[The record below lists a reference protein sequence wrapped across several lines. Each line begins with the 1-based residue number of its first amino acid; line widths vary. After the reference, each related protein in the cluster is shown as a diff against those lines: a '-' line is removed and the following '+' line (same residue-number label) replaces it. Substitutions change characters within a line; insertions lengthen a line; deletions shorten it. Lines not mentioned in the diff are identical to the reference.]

1 MLKRLANSGINLGVI
16 IVAVVVFLL
25 TFFVLSGLAAA
36 QKPTTATVLAVSRNI
51 QIGEVLSMAD
61 LVEKTIYED
70 SNTALYIPVE
80 QIGEVV
86 GGVAALPLRAG
97 QPVFRDMLITL
108 AGEGYRLSAALSQF
122 PNHSLFPLPLDAGN
136 IVAPDAG
143 SFLPGDLIGVTVV
156 IGVRPQPPATPT
168 PNAYSFLSA
177 PVITSTLPAPLFETE
192 TEEAEAQARAYPPLA
207 KDLFPQGVLV
217 MAVQGLTPRSVAG
230 GVTEDVNP
238 QPVFAGMPQQE
249 LLILLVPNQA
259 REQLALSM
267 QRADQVFVSLLVRSG
282 EDGGTPG
289 FTYWDFEDL
298 FKADREQILNSGG
311 LTPTPAAP

>member
-25 TFFVLSGLAAA
+25 TFFALSGLAAA

-51 QIGEVLSMAD
+51 QIGEVITAAD
-61 LVEKTIYED
+61 LVEKSIYED

-86 GGVAALPLRAG
+86 GCVAALPLRAG
-97 QPVFRDMLITL
+97 QPVFRDMVIGL
-108 AGEGYRLSAALSQF
+108 AGEGFRLSAVLGQF
-122 PNHSLFPLPLDAGN
+122 PDYSLFPLPLDAN
-136 IVAPDAG
+136 NVIAPETA
-143 SFLPGDLIGVTVV
+143 SFLPGDLIDITVV
-156 IGVRPQPPATPT
+156 LGTRPQPPATPT

-177 PVITSTLPAPLFETE
+177 PVITSTLPAPLLEIE

-217 MAVQGLTPRSVAG
+217 MAVQGLPQLTVAG
-230 GVTEDVNP
+230 GEAEDVSP

-259 REQLALSM
+259 REQLALSI
-267 QRADQVFVSLLVRSG
+267 QRADQIFVSLLVRDDG
-282 EDGGTPG
+282 EKITPG
-289 FTYWDFEDL
+289 FTYWDLEDL
-298 FKADREQILNSGG
+298 FKADREQFLNNNG
-311 LTPTPAAP
+311 LRTTLVAP